1 MQPSFSIMGAAQ
13 TASSFV
19 RFFFYLF
26 GMLLFAGLGYLL
38 LKGWN
43 LRPQF
48 LGVQPSFSIAATPLD
63 GLSATSR
70 VTTAYGARIEMRQ
83 YGQPHDRN
91 VDLTA
96 NLVLPNPS
104 EPAHPRIRAQ
114 DITEIQNPF
123 RGAYASSTAHYDLET
138 RFGAIRAFEFTA
150 STDGRAKLCIA
161 WRSRFDTSAFF
172 LNGWYCEA
180 SGARPS
186 FQALACIL
194 DKLTLDRD
202 LPSQDANAFLRER
215 MKRSARCV
223 AEPVSQTVDTRTRT
237 HAPAPGLPYSTRLPP
252 VRR

>member
-1 MQPSFSIMGAAQ
+1 MLSQ
-13 TASSFV
+13 THEY

-114 DITEIQNPF
+114 DITEIQTPF

-150 STDGRAKLCIA
+150 YTDGRAKLCIA

-194 DKLTLDRD
+194 DKLTLEQLISGQYAD
-202 LPSQDANAFLRER
+202 LDLDVAAAN
-215 MKRSARCV
+215 V
-223 AEPVSQTVDTRTRT
+223 AT
-237 HAPAPGLPYSTRLPP
+237 
-252 VRR
+252 